1 MKFSDLQASTDPDA
15 IKLAKEITRHRQGVQ
30 EVVDHL
36 ATHDVPA
43 ERRKM
48 WEKFLLVNQALEQ
61 ALTTGSDEDRELFSK
76 LNDLRRQGDL

>member
-1 MKFSDLQASTDPDA
+1 MKFSDLQASTDPVA
-15 IKLAKEITRHRQGVQ
+15 IKLTKEITRHRQGVQ

-36 ATHDVPA
+36 ATHDVSA
-43 ERRKM
+43 EQRKM

-61 ALTTGSDEDRELFSK
+61 ALTTGNSEDRELFSN